1 MLQFITVSLAMATV
15 CMKQYKYVEIIYIYI
30 YIASMLLHIIA
41 NTVKADRRLHLMLIY
56 STATQINGHDD
67 IVKCI
72 ISMESKVYSVG

>member
-1 MLQFITVSLAMATV
+1 MYEAI
-15 CMKQYKYVEIIYIYI
+15 
-30 YIASMLLHIIA
+30 LLHIIA